1 MLASLLTLNTGS
13 SSNLLLIISLVALL
27 LVVVSLVLM
36 YFRQERINNE
46 LRLRIGDI
54 EWLQLSEYH
63 KNFKPINLNK
73 PTTKQSFGSNNAN
86 ETVVKD
92 DSLEKDVANLEK
104 DIEEMDKILEDTID
118 TTEEDGI
125 SQMILQM
132 INKHEDNTVL
142 DDNLENVISTASN
155 NNTNDSDI
163 LDKDIDMNKIEAT
176 ILSSIENNDNLSDDT
191 NSNVDMNN
199 VSSLPDTEWIE
210 ESYTMNELRDL
221 CKNNNIQAKG
231 TKKQVIKTLL
241 EKNVEIPKKTTQSYL
256 SK

>member
-1 MLASLLTLNTGS
+1 
-13 SSNLLLIISLVALL
+13 
-27 LVVVSLVLM
+27 M

-63 KNFKPINLNK
+63 KNFKPSNK
-73 PTTKQSFGSNNAN
+73 STVKQSSVNKSD
-86 ETVVKD
+86 VSVKD

-132 INKHEDNTVL
+132 INKHEDNTIL

-155 NNTNDSDI
+155 NNTNDSEI
-163 LDKDIDMNKIEAT
+163 LDKDIDMNKIEET
-176 ILSSIENNDNLSDDT
+176 ILSSIENNDHLADDT
-191 NSNVDMNN
+191 NSNIDMNN
-199 VSSLPDTEWIE
+199 ISLLPDTEWIE

-221 CKNNNIQAKG
+221 CKNNNIQPKG
-231 TKKQVIKTLL
+231 TKKLVIKTLL